1 MPSEDRKQARL
12 AKKVARADKRT
23 GISVETN
30 RPSKDIE
37 SGVVKSPNA
46 QLTRKSKYSATG
58 ENIGFEDVLTKNE
71 AAADMPQAK
80 NADKQMATVPEV
92 PVPSILSD
100 IVSVK
105 STDTQIVNPEKQIEP
120 SQSVVDANIAK
131 DEVNKAAE
139 TTTSVGNTIL
149 EKVIADPKTTTTEIE
164 QAKILKEAADIE
176 EAKLKAEETDLA
188 NRAIDE
194 ISKLASQETDRI
206 IGDGS
211 MVSDVVAGGGT
222 ANGRPAY
229 DATATKDQVEQD
241 VVKDVRTRISE
252 VPEAV
257 VERLGVQDY
266 YPNINKDINVGTF
279 SGKYIGSV
287 PIFAAPGA
295 RLPMGLY
302 DARKRALVEA
312 AKAKQAKIDALM
324 EVPET
329 SFQYDAKFRELA
341 TNTTFDILEKHNFDS
356 DAVMRDRESVAKLN
370 RIQAK
375 AKEVTGAVAWANDI
389 KNTKGLNEDVYQPEE
404 ILDIAQ
410 KILSGQV
417 DNFDDIYEGKSNM
430 TSLLNDAKV
439 YINGMPWVTEQA
451 KWMLDPKNMSESPLN
466 LKTGGEYSSQ
476 KWIDER
482 DAFLQQ
488 VQDGNTD
495 TDTYVTGVNKYFGGE
510 YKDMID
516 AWIDANN
523 GSKEQAEELKKTF
536 ASMIQPSTIL
546 TYKTSKN
553 ANQWQANLAQKN
565 KEFEYMKE
573 TNEASLFGKFNGQMT
588 DAINKK
594 TGKSY
599 QQELSEIDPNLSSAE
614 KEAKISRIAKLYF
627 PGADVG
633 KDFKTGAISSYIP
646 NYNAKMETKSTV
658 GKDGKAIRQF
668 RVEVY
673 KNKQWVAMDLSADKI
688 ANSSSKIRSAGSTK
702 VFTATDKINFSK
714 VSPGSISM
722 KVVRTELIPSFID
735 RNGVTQYLKADGSN
749 LAQYNATPKQYRST
763 TGRDIGKA
771 FVVVPSSPIGGNAI
785 TYTEVELPG
794 EIISEV
800 TNISNAGSA
809 ANKDIEYGF
818 KATQS
823 AESYGGIG
831 ESEVSSGSGG
841 YTYE

>member
-23 GISVETN
+23 GISLEWPVE
-30 RPSKDIE
+30 PKMGKPKDE
-37 SGVVKSPNA
+37 VV
-46 QLTRKSKYSATG
+46 T
-58 ENIGFEDVLTKNE
+58 DVTPVEGTTKE
-71 AAADMPQAK
+71 V
-80 NADKQMATVPEV
+80 ATVEEA
-92 PVPSILSD
+92 PVEEAPVKSILSN

-105 STDTQIVNPEKQIEP
+105 PTENQIVNPEKQIEP
-120 SQSVVDANIAK
+120 SPAVADANIAK
-131 DEVNKAAE
+131 DEINKSAE

-149 EKVIADPKTTTTEIE
+149 ENVLSNPDATTTEIE
-164 QAKILKEAADIE
+164 QAEILKKAADIDE
-176 EAKLKAEETDLA
+176 TKLKAEETDLA
-188 NRAIDE
+188 NKAIDE
-194 ISKLASQETDRI
+194 ISNLASQETDRI

-211 MVSDVVAGGGT
+211 MAAEVVAGGGT
-222 ANGRPAY
+222 TNGRPAY

-266 YPNINKDINVGTF
+266 YPNINKDINVGTY

-312 AKAKQAKIDALM
+312 AKAKQAKIDAIRSLPD
-324 EVPET
+324 V
-329 SFQYDAKFRELA
+329 SYQYKDKFNELA
-341 TNTTFDILEKHNFDS
+341 TNTTFDILEKHNYDPE
-356 DAVMRDRESVAKLN
+356 AVMRDRDSVAKLN
-370 RIQAK
+370 RIQSK
-375 AKEVTGAVAWANDI
+375 AKEITGAVAWANDI
-389 KNTKGLNEDVYQPEE
+389 RTKGLEKDVYQPDA
-404 ILDIAQ
+404 ILDISQ
-410 KILSGQV
+410 KILSAQI

-430 TSLLNDAKV
+430 TSLFNDAKI
-439 YINGMPWVTEQA
+439 YMNGMPWVTEQA

-466 LKTGGEYSSQ
+466 LKTGGEYSSE
-476 KWIDER
+476 KWISER

-488 VQDGNTD
+488 VEDGNYD
-495 TDTYVTGVNKYFGGE
+495 TNTYVTGVSKYFGGK

-516 AWIDANN
+516 SWIDANN
-523 GSKEQAEELKKTF
+523 GSKEQADELKKTF
-536 ASMIQPSTIL
+536 ESMIQPSTVL

-553 ANQWQANLAQKN
+553 ANQWQANLAQRN
-565 KEFEYMKE
+565 KEFEYMKKE
-573 TNEASLFGKFNGQMT
+573 NEASLFGQFDGQMN
-588 DAINKK
+588 DAINEK
-594 TGKSY
+594 TGKSF
-599 QQELSEIDPNLSSAE
+599 QQELSEIDPNLSSSE

-627 PGADVG
+627 PGTDVG
-633 KDFKTGAISSYIP
+633 KDLKTGAISSYIP

-668 RVEVY
+668 QVQVY
-673 KNKQWVAMDLSADKI
+673 KNKQWVNMNLSADKI
-688 ANSSSKIRSAGSTK
+688 ANSSAKIRSAGSTK
-702 VFTATDKINFSK
+702 VFTEADKVNFSK

-771 FVVVPSSPIGGNAI
+771 YVVVPSSGIGGNAI

-800 TNISNAGSA
+800 TNISNAGTA

-818 KATQS
+818 KAREAAKTLGS
-823 AESYGGIG
+823 PATIEFSSGGG
-831 ESEVSSGSGG
+831 ESSE
-841 YTYE
+841 E